1 MGSGG
6 DAAKGALG
14 GAATGASIGSLAGP
28 YGTAIGAG
36 VGAIGG
42 GLMGWLG
49 GNDDDAAKKAQAD
62 RIQQYR
68 DMIAN
73 QNFNQVQAQTV
84 NTPSGFRANQQALID
99 RLDAASQGRGPSI
112 ADEQL
117 KQSVDRNTSLQQS
130 MAQSGRGN
138 ATLANIVAANNSNNF
153 GQGAAQTAVAS
164 RLQEQ
169 AQANQLYG
177 SVLGQARGQDEQ
189 TAQFNAQQQNFA
201 SQANLEAKLR
211 MMGLDDD
218 SILKILSM
226 QQSSLPTGPSTGDQ
240 ILAGGSSALGMW
252 ASNQRKQQTPSS
264 SGFSQSN
271 LSPSPTVSDVP
282 AGFGA

>member
-1 MGSGG
+1 MSKGG

-14 GAATGASIGSLAGP
+14 GAATGATIGSVAGP

-42 GLMGWLG
+42 GLLG
-49 GNDDDAAKKAQAD
+49 YFGSNDDAQKAQQD
-62 RIQQYR
+62 KIEQYR
-68 DMIAN
+68 QMIMS
-73 QNFNQVQAQTV
+73 QGFDPVQAKTV
-84 NTPSGFRANQQALID
+84 GAPSGFRTNQQDLIK

-169 AQANQLYG
+169 QMANQLYG
-177 SVLGQARGQDEQ
+177 QVVGQARGQDEQ
-189 TAQFNAQQQNFA
+189 ISQFNAQQQNFA
-201 SQANLEAKLR
+201 AQANLEAKLR
-211 MMGLDDD
+211 LMGLDDD
-218 SILKILSM
+218 SILKILQM
-226 QQSSLPTGPSTGDQ
+226 QQSATPTGPGVGDQ

-252 ASNQRKQQTPSS
+252 AANQRKNTATPSS
-264 SGFSQSN
+264 SVFSQSN
-271 LSPSPTVSDVP
+271 LSPSPTVSDIP
-282 AGFGA
+282 PGFGA